1 MKKIA
6 LLMVL
11 MIVLI
16 PLSCLAVSGVDG
28 STVCGG
34 GSASSGSG
42 GSASSGSGGGGGGG
56 SKGRFLTSFSANAEL
71 DEGAGKIYVSVNLG
85 QAVDSTG
92 FASLYRGNAM
102 VCVHKFNLNS
112 ESAEIEF
119 DFDGT
124 YDDFNGKYAIRLFAF
139 DSNLKPIAARCDVQL
154 TDNSTVTINS
164 ADIDFDR
171 SELSRL
177 YYYDADNKSRSVRQ
191 LGLEPTAYPDILTE
205 RQSAAPLFYQTEGL
219 STLSGISNSGHPC
232 APAAI
237 SYLSKHITIFLSD
250 VI

>member
-42 GSASSGSGGGGGGG
+42 GSGG

-85 QAVDSTG
+85 QAVDS
-92 FASLYRGNAM
+92 
-102 VCVHKFNLNS
+102 
-112 ESAEIEF
+112 
-119 DFDGT
+119 
-124 YDDFNGKYAIRLFAF
+124 
-139 DSNLKPIAARCDVQL
+139 
-154 TDNSTVTINS
+154 
-164 ADIDFDR
+164 
-171 SELSRL
+171 
-177 YYYDADNKSRSVRQ
+177 RQ
-191 LGLEPTAYPDILTE
+191 ERVEPTVYPDILTE

>member
-11 MIVLI
+11 MFVLI
-16 PLSCLAVSGVDG
+16 PLSCLAASGVDG

-42 GSASSGSGGGGGGG
+42 GGGG
-56 SKGRFLTSFSANAEL
+56 SKGRFLTSFSATAEL

-85 QAVDSTG
+85 QAVDS
-92 FASLYRGNAM
+92 
-102 VCVHKFNLNS
+102 
-112 ESAEIEF
+112 
-119 DFDGT
+119 
-124 YDDFNGKYAIRLFAF
+124 
-139 DSNLKPIAARCDVQL
+139 
-154 TDNSTVTINS
+154 
-164 ADIDFDR
+164 
-171 SELSRL
+171 
-177 YYYDADNKSRSVRQ
+177 RQ
-191 LGLEPTAYPDILTE
+191 ERVEPTAYPDILTG

>member
-11 MIVLI
+11 ILVLI
-16 PLSCLAVSGVDG
+16 PLSCLAASGVDG
-28 STVCGG
+28 STGCGG
-34 GSASSGSG
+34 GG
-42 GSASSGSGGGGGGG
+42 ASSGSGGGGGGG
-56 SKGRFLTSFSANAEL
+56 SNGRFLTSFSATAEL

-85 QAVDSTG
+85 QAVDS
-92 FASLYRGNAM
+92 
-102 VCVHKFNLNS
+102 
-112 ESAEIEF
+112 
-119 DFDGT
+119 
-124 YDDFNGKYAIRLFAF
+124 
-139 DSNLKPIAARCDVQL
+139 
-154 TDNSTVTINS
+154 
-164 ADIDFDR
+164 
-171 SELSRL
+171 
-177 YYYDADNKSRSVRQ
+177 RQ
-191 LGLEPTAYPDILTE
+191 ERVEPTAYPDILTG

>member
-42 GSASSGSGGGGGGG
+42 GSGG

-92 FASLYRGNAM
+92 FA
-102 VCVHKFNLNS
+102 
-112 ESAEIEF
+112 
-119 DFDGT
+119 
-124 YDDFNGKYAIRLFAF
+124 
-139 DSNLKPIAARCDVQL
+139 
-154 TDNSTVTINS
+154 
-164 ADIDFDR
+164 
-171 SELSRL
+171 
-177 YYYDADNKSRSVRQ
+177 
-191 LGLEPTAYPDILTE
+191 
-205 RQSAAPLFYQTEGL
+205 
-219 STLSGISNSGHPC
+219 
-232 APAAI
+232 
-237 SYLSKHITIFLSD
+237 YL
-250 VI
+250 

>member
-1 MKKIA
+1 
-6 LLMVL
+6 MVL

-42 GSASSGSGGGGGGG
+42 GSGGGG

-85 QAVDSTG
+85 QAVDS
-92 FASLYRGNAM
+92 
-102 VCVHKFNLNS
+102 
-112 ESAEIEF
+112 
-119 DFDGT
+119 
-124 YDDFNGKYAIRLFAF
+124 
-139 DSNLKPIAARCDVQL
+139 
-154 TDNSTVTINS
+154 
-164 ADIDFDR
+164 
-171 SELSRL
+171 
-177 YYYDADNKSRSVRQ
+177 RQ
-191 LGLEPTAYPDILTE
+191 ERVEPTAYPDILTE

>member
-11 MIVLI
+11 MLVLI
-16 PLSCLAVSGVDG
+16 PLSCLAASGVDG
-28 STVCGG
+28 STVCG
-34 GSASSGSG
+34 G

-56 SKGRFLTSFSANAEL
+56 SKGRFLTSFSATAEL

-85 QAVDSTG
+85 QAVDS
-92 FASLYRGNAM
+92 
-102 VCVHKFNLNS
+102 
-112 ESAEIEF
+112 
-119 DFDGT
+119 
-124 YDDFNGKYAIRLFAF
+124 
-139 DSNLKPIAARCDVQL
+139 
-154 TDNSTVTINS
+154 
-164 ADIDFDR
+164 
-171 SELSRL
+171 
-177 YYYDADNKSRSVRQ
+177 RQ
-191 LGLEPTAYPDILTE
+191 ERVEPTAYPDILTE

>member
-28 STVCGG
+28 STVCG
-34 GSASSGSG
+34 G

-85 QAVDSTG
+85 QAVDS
-92 FASLYRGNAM
+92 
-102 VCVHKFNLNS
+102 
-112 ESAEIEF
+112 
-119 DFDGT
+119 
-124 YDDFNGKYAIRLFAF
+124 
-139 DSNLKPIAARCDVQL
+139 
-154 TDNSTVTINS
+154 
-164 ADIDFDR
+164 
-171 SELSRL
+171 
-177 YYYDADNKSRSVRQ
+177 RQ
-191 LGLEPTAYPDILTE
+191 ERVEPTAYPDILTE

>member
-34 GSASSGSG
+34 GG
-42 GSASSGSGGGGGGG
+42 ASSGSGGGSSGG
-56 SKGRFLTSFSANAEL
+56 SKGRFLTSFSATAEL

-85 QAVDSTG
+85 QAVDS
-92 FASLYRGNAM
+92 
-102 VCVHKFNLNS
+102 
-112 ESAEIEF
+112 
-119 DFDGT
+119 
-124 YDDFNGKYAIRLFAF
+124 
-139 DSNLKPIAARCDVQL
+139 
-154 TDNSTVTINS
+154 
-164 ADIDFDR
+164 
-171 SELSRL
+171 
-177 YYYDADNKSRSVRQ
+177 RQ
-191 LGLEPTAYPDILTE
+191 ERVEPTAYPDILTE